1 MPEAERAALEA
12 RLQARVAGLA
22 DVLPVLG
29 TVPDLL
35 PALRE
40 ALEAALRERQGVAL
54 EPEPWSAAAL
64 AARAERATR
73 YAALS
78 LDPGGS

>member
-35 PALRE
+35 PMLRE
-40 ALEAALRERQGVAL
+40 ALEGALRERQGVEL
-54 EPEPWSAAAL
+54 EPAAWSAAAL
-64 AARAERATR
+64 AAREERAAR

-78 LDPGGS
+78 LDADEL